1 MIYFANQGN
10 LPWDSEDFTYD
21 EHVQIKEDMDVDE
34 LLKGN
39 KDARGVAQFYKLVNK
54 LKFDEQPNYAKLK
67 RLFSS

>member
-1 MIYFANQGN
+1 M
-10 LPWDSEDFTYD
+10 E
-21 EHVQIKEDMDVDE
+21 VDE